1 MKNKKEVWAVVHSQ
15 QGATDSNVFIYDTK
29 EKAVQA
35 FKEYTLPM
43 IIDCYD
49 LTEKDNTKYPVKEN
63 TTDEKEVIKAIKHCR
78 WYEMFYNYPTIEER
92 DICLGDGGD
101 WYWAFDF
108 DDYWGNIS
116 LRPYTINPE
125 TMEDI
130 F

>member
-1 MKNKKEVWAVVHSQ
+1 MKNKKELWAVVHSQ

-29 EKAVQA
+29 EKAVNA
-35 FKEYTLPM
+35 FKKYALPM

-49 LTEKDNTKYPVKEN
+49 LTEKDNTKHPIKEN
-63 TTDEKEVIKAIKHCR
+63 TTDEKQIIKAMKSCR
-78 WYEMFYNYPTIEER
+78 WYDLDRYPNIEPG

-101 WYWAFDF
+101 WFWCFDF

-116 LRPYTINPE
+116 LRPYTINPAK
-125 TMEDI
+125 MEDI